1 MPKKS
6 TPIDFKIHIL
16 QLCPLLSALLRE
28 FEYHYL
34 CKAFS
39 TQINWIRDKKELR
52 KWESNPLSSPYES
65 AV

>member
-6 TPIDFKIHIL
+6 TPIDFKMHVL

-34 CKAFS
+34 CKDFS
-39 TQINWIRDKKELR
+39 TQINWIR
-52 KWESNPLSSPYES
+52 
-65 AV
+65 